1 MPRQRTVSS
10 RMLAAEIVLLE
21 AGVEEELGDA
31 FRNGNRET
39 SENLE
44 KTLIEVQALKSEAAV
59 LTEDDVTDKKFQ
71 LEDRKRRLAQS
82 VFALTSGKRLDQAR
96 VAYSQTHSEVSE
108 LVRETGN
115 DRERHIMSEIG
126 AREETFLTSSN
137 PEKVQAVVAELER
150 LRFQILIR
158 TPQFLIGMFRSL
170 VDRRVSMNDQVQ
182 ATQLIENGK
191 RALDRESWDDLRLIN
206 QRLWSLVPDEEQAS
220 DELRVYTG
228 IV

>member
-1 MPRQRTVSS
+1 
-10 RMLAAEIVLLE
+10 
-21 AGVEEELGDA
+21 
-31 FRNGNRET
+31 
-39 SENLE
+39 
-44 KTLIEVQALKSEAAV
+44 
-59 LTEDDVTDKKFQ
+59 
-71 LEDRKRRLAQS
+71 
-82 VFALTSGKRLDQAR
+82 
-96 VAYSQTHSEVSE
+96 
-108 LVRETGN
+108 
-115 DRERHIMSEIG
+115 MSEIG